1 MKKNIVLLI
10 VLFLLCVN
18 VSGQDRVTLYYK
30 YINKAELAICDF
42 KYEKA
47 SNYYEKAFKTGL
59 CFKNDLRNA
68 FIVDYKYTEKEDN
81 ILAYTYRL
89 AQRGFSTPA
98 IDTVKYSKLYAQ
110 IKQVQDTTQIIYDP
124 AILKQL
130 DTLLM
135 VDQSYRKNG
144 FAYKKENRHVTDSL
158 DLINYNKW
166 LSFYEIE
173 DEAVKQTLGIYF
185 DRTPVP
191 LLRHN
196 IVFGRFPANILWS
209 QVQNG
214 YLDVRDYMK
223 IYDIYIGTA
232 GTPQQRA
239 MYAKIPF
246 GGGTIVNKTFF
257 GLYTKKDAPKLRKAF
272 YLNSP
277 KDELKKHIYQFYHG
291 EKEFFL
297 VPIKIYGDP
306 CSEED
311 ELELR
316 LQYKEFEKNNPEEY
330 NKYEYIIL
338 TNPGFECE

>member
-1 MKKNIVLLI
+1 MKRLFFSTTLLI
-10 VLFLLCVN
+10 CIIFAF
-18 VSGQDRVTLYYK
+18 GQNDVKKYYK

-68 FIVDYKYTEKEDN
+68 FTVDYKYTEKEDN
-81 ILAYTYRL
+81 VLAYTHKL

-98 IDTVKYSKLYAQ
+98 IDTVKYSELYAQ

-124 AILKQL
+124 GILKQL
-130 DTLLM
+130 DTLLI

-185 DRTPVP
+185 YRTPDP

-196 IVFGRFPANILWS
+196 IVFGRFPENILWD

-214 YLDVRDYMK
+214 YLDVRDYME

-239 MYAKIPF
+239 IYAKIPF
-246 GGGTIVNKTFF
+246 GGGTIANKTFF
-257 GLYTKKDAPKLRKAF
+257 GLYTKKDAPKLRKVF

-297 VPIKIYGDP
+297 VPIKTYGAP

-316 LQYKEFEKNNPEEY
+316 LQYKEFENNNPKEY

-338 TNPGFECE
+338 TNPEFECG